1 MFTSV
6 CPSLAFL
13 VVMMMTPFAPRTP
26 KMASDDGSFRIS
38 IDSISSGLR
47 KLMLS
52 LNNPSTTYNG
62 LYPLME
68 FVPRIRIS
76 GSAPARPEF
85 TICTPATLPCR
96 EDNGFVAGLLAIS
109 SPLMLVIE
117 PVKSLFLALPY
128 PITTVSA
135 SICESSFSVT
145 LITFCVPTLTL
156 CAFIPT

>member
-1 MFTSV
+1 MTDVYQSLS
-6 CPSLAFL
+6 SLAFL
-13 VVMMMTPFAPRTP
+13 VVMIMTPFAPRTP

-76 GSAPARPEF
+76 GSAPACPGLRF
-85 TICTPATLPCR
+85 VHLPLYPVGKIM
-96 EDNGFVAGLLAIS
+96 DSSQVYWLFPLLDVSDRTCQIS
-109 SPLMLVIE
+109 
-117 PVKSLFLALPY
+117 FLG
-128 PITTVSA
+128 TTVSDNY
-135 SICESSFSVT
+135 CFG
-145 LITFCVPTLTL
+145 
-156 CAFIPT
+156 